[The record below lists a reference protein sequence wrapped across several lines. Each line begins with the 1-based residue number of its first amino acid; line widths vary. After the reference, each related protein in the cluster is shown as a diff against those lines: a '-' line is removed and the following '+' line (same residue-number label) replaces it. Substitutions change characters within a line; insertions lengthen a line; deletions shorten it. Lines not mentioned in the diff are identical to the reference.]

1 MGSNPNIQGELISS
15 VGHAPVAYQVIH
27 LQGCYNLRVFY
38 HAKIILKPERAK
50 EPAKTAFE
58 PDLGRDHLVEKIAV
72 PFVQNRQFF
81 CGGVVIQ
88 PSRVEE
94 VKFTETEENAKNVLS
109 KLRARLIAGGVI
121 SFVEPSDVVSEG
133 RDITREILEGASA
146 SKLPAQDTIVQSG
159 NVVAKK
165 SDRVFVVHGHDHT
178 AVDQTELLLHRFGLK
193 PIILRDAPSAGRTVI
208 EKFEAH
214 ANVGAAIV
222 LLTPDDVGGVDAA
235 HLAPRARQN
244 VIWEWGYL
252 VCRLGRPNVICVYKG
267 GVEIPSDLHGIVTIH
282 VTDDVRE
289 KAEEIRRE
297 LRAAGY
303 TIV

>member
-1 MGSNPNIQGELISS
+1 M
-15 VGHAPVAYQVIH
+15 
-27 LQGCYNLRVFY
+27 FY
-38 HAKIILKPERAK
+38 HAKITLKPERAK
-50 EPAKTAFE
+50 EAAKIAFE
-58 PDLGRDHLVEKIAV
+58 PDLGRDHLVEKIAA
-72 PFVQNRQFF
+72 PFMQKRQFF
-81 CGGVVIQ
+81 CGGVVIE
-88 PSRVEE
+88 PSRVEQ
-94 VKFTETEENAKNVLS
+94 VKFAETAENAENVQS
-109 KLRARLIAGGVI
+109 KLHAGLMASGMI
-121 SFVEPSDVVSEG
+121 GFVTLSDIVSEG
-133 RDITREILEGASA
+133 RDITREILEEASA
-146 SKLPAQDTIVQSG
+146 NLVPVQDSIVQSG
-159 NVVAKK
+159 NAAAKK

-193 PIILRDAPSAGRTVI
+193 PIILRDAPNAGRTVI

-222 LLTPDDVGGVDAA
+222 LLTPDDLGGVDTA

-282 VTDDVRE
+282 VTDDVKE
-289 KAEEIRRE
+289 KADEIRRE

-303 TIV
+303 TIS